1 MTTTESAEK
10 WNKIYAES
18 EDKEVRAAEVLSDNL
33 HLLPTKGKALDLAC
47 GLGGNALTLAESGLE
62 TYAWDVSKEAIDK
75 LRLYSDQQNISLH
88 LETRDVS
95 TYPPSADTFDII
107 VVSRFLDRTLIPH
120 ITAALRQN
128 GLIYYQTFIKDKTSD
143 VGPRNPAYRLD
154 SNELLS
160 LFQSLHILF
169 YREEGS
175 QGNVE
180 LGYRNEAMLIGC
192 KNMPHD

>member
-1 MTTTESAEK
+1 MTTTDSAGK
-10 WNKIYAES
+10 WNKIYAKS
-18 EDKEVRAAEVLSDNL
+18 EDKEVRAAEVLSNNL
-33 HLLPTKGKALDLAC
+33 HLLPTTGKALDLAC
-47 GLGGNALTLAESGLE
+47 GLGGNALILAESGLE
-62 TYAWDVSKEAIDK
+62 TYAWDISKQAIDK
-75 LRLYSDQQNISLH
+75 LRLYSDQNNISLH

-95 TYPPSADTFDII
+95 TSPPLTDTFDII

-128 GLIYYQTFIKDKTSD
+128 GLIYYQTFIRDKTGD

-160 LFQSLHILF
+160 LFEPLHILF
-169 YREEGS
+169 YREEGT
-175 QGNVE
+175 QGNIE
-180 LGYRNEAMLIGC
+180 LGYRNEAMLIGR